1 MREAFPASD
10 VGTRRRPAQ
19 RELGALLL
27 AQHTIDELLQ
37 SIVTSI
43 GSYLETYG
51 ASVTVRQGNRFD
63 TLNASSA
70 LVRDLDGAQYEVN
83 DGPSVMAAT
92 TGEEVN
98 AGLDHALSA
107 WPTLGEVMQRRDVGG
122 IVSRPLFVH
131 GRPEGT
137 LNVYMDTGGPP
148 EEPLAML
155 VRGFACQA
163 STLLGKAFDLESRH
177 PPRSPLFDALESQ
190 DTIGRATGIL
200 MVQRACTAGDALQT
214 LTLTSQR
221 ANRRLSDVADT
232 LVKTVEAQAGGQEP

>member
-1 MREAFPASD
+1 MREAIPASD
-10 VGTRRRPAQ
+10 LGTDRTPVQ

-37 SIVTSI
+37 SIVSSI

-51 ASVTVRQGNRFD
+51 ASVTVRRGNHFD
-63 TLNASSA
+63 TLNASSV
-70 LVRDLDGAQYEVN
+70 LVRDLDGAQYETN

-98 AGLDHALSA
+98 AGLDHALST

-122 IVSRPLFVH
+122 VVSRPLFVH
-131 GRPEGT
+131 GHPEGT
-137 LNVYMDTGGPP
+137 LNVYMDTGGPA
-148 EEPLAML
+148 EEPLARL

-177 PPRSPLFDALESQ
+177 PPLSPLLDALETQ
-190 DTIGRATGIL
+190 DTVGRATGIL
-200 MVQRACTAGDALQT
+200 MVQRACTAGDALKT

-221 ANRRLSDVADT
+221 ANRRLSEIADAV
-232 LVKTVEAQAGGQEP
+232 VKTVEAQAGGQAP